1 MFIRRIKSR
10 FSVKKQ
16 HIDTAIGIMI
26 GLIGAGVHIAG
37 LIIHL
42 TGIGG

>member
-1 MFIRRIKSR
+1 MFIRENKSR

-16 HIDTAIGIMI
+16 HIETAIGIII
-26 GLIGAGVHIAG
+26 GLVGAGIHIAG

-42 TGIGG
+42 IGIGG